1 MIKALMV
8 YTLLFTVMWNITATV
23 PKQVAVCIT
32 GAVWRATQTAA
43 IHTAAAV
50 ASSKARTYMARK

>member
-1 MIKALMV
+1 MV